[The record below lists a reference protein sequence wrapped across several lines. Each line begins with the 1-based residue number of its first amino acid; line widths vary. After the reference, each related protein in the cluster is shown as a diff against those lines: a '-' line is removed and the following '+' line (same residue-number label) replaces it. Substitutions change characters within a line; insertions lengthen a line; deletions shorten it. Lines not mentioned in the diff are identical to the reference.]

1 MVTRAWK
8 GLLALLV
15 AAAPVQ
21 AQTYPDKPVKIVLG
35 VPPGGGLDVLV
46 RGVAAELSTKWGQPV
61 VVDNKPGASGLIAAE
76 AIANAAPDGYS
87 LFATTDQIYMG
98 NRFVFKSLPYDPD
111 KSFANITIMARAE
124 QFLLANPAVP
134 AKTLPEMIAADRQKP
149 GSFAYGSWG
158 DGSPPQLVYE
168 TLNKSAD
175 TKFLHV
181 PYKGVAPV
189 LNALTTNEI
198 QLSVGSSGV
207 AGGLLKAGKVK
218 ALALAAKQ
226 RSPLFPDVPTTTE
239 MGHPEILAFIW
250 FGLAAPAGTPPAII
264 EKISADVREIIR
276 QPAFTERFITTP
288 GWTTIAAT
296 PAETDQ
302 LIKSELPIIRD
313 MSVAAGVKPQ

>member
-1 MVTRAWK
+1 MVTHAWM

-15 AAAPVQ
+15 VAAPAS
-21 AQTYPDKPVKIVLG
+21 AQTWPDKPVKIVLG

-46 RGVAAELSTKWGQPV
+46 RGVAAELSAKWGKSV

-76 AIANAAPDGYS
+76 GIANSAPDGYS

-124 QFLLANPAVP
+124 QFLLANPDVP
-134 AKTLPEMIAADRQKP
+134 ARTLPELIAADKQKP
-149 GSFAYGSWG
+149 GTLAYGSWG

-168 TLNKSAD
+168 TLNKHAG

-207 AGGLLKAGKVK
+207 AGGLLKAGKIK

-250 FGLAAPAGTPPAII
+250 FGLAAPAGTPKEIVD
-264 EKISADVREIIR
+264 KISADVREVIR
-276 QPAFTERFITTP
+276 QPAFTERFISTP
-288 GWTTIAAT
+288 GWTTIAST
-296 PAETDQ
+296 PAETDAI
-302 LIKSELPIIRD
+302 IKSELPIIRD
-313 MSVAAGVKPQ
+313 MTAAAGVKPQ